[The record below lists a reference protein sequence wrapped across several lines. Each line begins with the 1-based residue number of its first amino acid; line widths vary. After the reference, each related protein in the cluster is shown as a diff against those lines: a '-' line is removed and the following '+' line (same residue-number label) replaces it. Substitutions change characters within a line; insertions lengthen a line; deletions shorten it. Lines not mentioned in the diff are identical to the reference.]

1 MPVTLGP
8 SNGRNQPVAAPTVA
22 MLPPN
27 AAPRIHAVAL
37 SSSIVSAGQGVSGT
51 VTTSSNVASV
61 VARVAG
67 YALPMRKVGTGHFA
81 LTYTVPNLPF
91 FLHRTFTIDVI
102 ARNTRGDA
110 TSTQVPITVH

>member
-1 MPVTLGP
+1 
-8 SNGRNQPVAAPTVA
+8 
-22 MLPPN
+22 
-27 AAPRIHAVAL
+27 
-37 SSSIVSAGQGVSGT
+37 
-51 VTTSSNVASV
+51 
-61 VARVAG
+61 
-67 YALPMRKVGTGHFA
+67 MRKVGTGHFA